1 MTSNLRIVAVG
12 SGKGGVGKSLL
23 CTNMAIA
30 MALSGMKVVLVDT
43 DYGASNLHALLG
55 ISNPKYGLKDLF
67 QQKDLAPEDFLLNT
81 GIDNLK
87 FMSGSGDLPGSAN
100 LNEEQLSRVHN
111 LVRELDADMAFL
123 DLAPGNA
130 SANMDLFN
138 LADDQVVVCTPE
150 MTSAM
155 NTLSFIKTGL
165 FRKISEAF
173 SDDREIHDVTDY
185 SRHLGS
191 EEEIFE
197 INRLRMKVLDKDK
210 DALAKLNAI
219 IRNYRPHL
227 VLNRVRKKKDLAMG
241 DNVVQLAKK
250 YLEVEAR
257 FSGYLVESDRV
268 HDSVDEMIPFLIK
281 DPQSPPSQNV
291 QKIVGAL
298 TQMEIHLVKKDDAIY
313 VSKQVKLTA
322 GWGS

>member
-1 MTSNLRIVAVG
+1 MISELKVVAVG

-23 CTNMAIA
+23 CANMAIA

-55 ISNPKYGLKDLF
+55 ISNPRFGLKDLF
-67 QQKDLAPEDFLLNT
+67 QQTELDPEDFLLNT

-87 FMSGSGDLPGSAN
+87 FMSGAGDLPGSAN
-100 LNEEQLSRVHN
+100 LTPEQLSRIH
-111 LVRELDADMAFL
+111 ELIRSLEADMAFL
-123 DLAPGNA
+123 DLAPGN
-130 SANMDLFN
+130 SYTNMDLFN
-138 LADDQVVVCTPE
+138 LADEQVVVCTPE
-150 MTSAM
+150 MTAAM

-165 FRKISEAF
+165 FRKISGEF
-173 SDDREIHDVTDY
+173 TDDREIHDITDY

-191 EEEIFE
+191 DEEVFE

-210 DALAKLNAI
+210 DALARLNAV

-227 VLNRVRKKKDLAMG
+227 VLNRVRRKKDLLMG
-241 DNVVQLAKK
+241 DNVVQLARK
-250 YLEVEAR
+250 YLEVETD
-257 FSGYLVESDRV
+257 FCGYLIESERI

-281 DPQSPPSQNV
+281 DPQSPPSKNIQ
-291 QKIVGAL
+291 QIVGAL
-298 TQMEIHLVKKDDAIY
+298 TKMDIHLVKKDGAIY

-322 GWGS
+322 GWES